1 MMTLK
6 THTIDS
12 IVVDRGLFMV
22 SKTIRAFLFYLVFF
36 FHLYTYNI
44 YTTVKKVKEHLSCA
58 LMNTPLDVFYSLS
71 RSTPSLPRHPNVTP
85 THESFDLLIVHVAIR
100 FRNIYFVPMSSPR
113 ETCPRMPMY
122 CLHPPWKKSNREE
135 LYTHAQVEKFR
146 KSLSCPAAHS
156 TAILHPHQPLRA
168 AVTPYISTRLST
180 LLRSNYNAINQS
192 HLIPYH

>member
-1 MMTLK
+1 M
-6 THTIDS
+6 
-12 IVVDRGLFMV
+12 
-22 SKTIRAFLFYLVFF
+22 
-36 FHLYTYNI
+36 
-44 YTTVKKVKEHLSCA
+44 KKVKEHLSCA

-71 RSTPSLPRHPNVTP
+71 RSTPSLHRHPNVTP

-122 CLHPPWKKSNREE
+122 CLHPAWKKSNREE
-135 LYTHAQVEKFR
+135 LYTHAHAEKFR
-146 KSLSCPAAHS
+146 KSLSCPTAYS
-156 TAILHPHQPLRA
+156 TATLHPHQLLREV
-168 AVTPYISTRLST
+168 VTPYISTRLST

>member
-1 MMTLK
+1 MTLK
-6 THTIDS
+6 TYTIDS

-44 YTTVKKVKEHLSCA
+44 YTIVKKVKEHLSCA
-58 LMNTPLDVFYSLS
+58 LMNTPLDVFYSLL
-71 RSTPSLPRHPNVTP
+71 RSAPSLLRHPNVTP

-122 CLHPPWKKSNREE
+122 CLHPAWKKK
-135 LYTHAQVEKFR
+135 Q
-146 KSLSCPAAHS
+146 
-156 TAILHPHQPLRA
+156 
-168 AVTPYISTRLST
+168 
-180 LLRSNYNAINQS
+180 
-192 HLIPYH
+192 